1 MSDSQELSIF
11 DASQLS
17 PVQMTFCELVANRS
31 TIEEAVRK
39 VGWNAKQYYRM
50 RHEQP
55 AFDLAVVRAREMA
68 QDAWVDK
75 LPEIA
80 QNEPDV
86 QRARL
91 LSDNV
96 KWAAARIKPR
106 AYGDRL
112 DLNITQ
118 TIDIGSALAE
128 ARNRAALRP
137 RCDPDNVIDGQ
148 AVDIT
153 GRDDAISVDKQSSEP
168 SLPDIFE

>member
-17 PVQMTFCELVANRS
+17 PVQMTFCEYVANRS
-31 TIEEAVRK
+31 TIEAAIQK

-55 AFDLAVVRAREMA
+55 AFDLAVLRAREMA

-106 AYGDRL
+106 AYGDRI
-112 DLNITQ
+112 DVNVTQ
-118 TIDIGSALAE
+118 TIDIGSALSE
-128 ARNRAALRP
+128 ARNRLALRP
-137 RCDPDNVIDGQ
+137 RCDPENIIDVQ

-153 GRDDAISVDKQSSEP
+153 GQDDASSVDKQSVTP
-168 SLPDIFE
+168 SLPDIFD